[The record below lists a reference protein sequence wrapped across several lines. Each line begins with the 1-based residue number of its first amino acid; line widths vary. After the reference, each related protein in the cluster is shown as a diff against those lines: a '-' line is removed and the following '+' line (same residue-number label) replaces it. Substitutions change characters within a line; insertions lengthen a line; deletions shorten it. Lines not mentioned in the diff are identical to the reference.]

1 MKKLLALCAILF
13 AVQLSAQ
20 DNTPLEAG
28 YSRLLLSE
36 FTTLNVNAPI
46 HLTLIRIAPT
56 ATPYIEYNTYGVFDS
71 HFTAEVNREKCLRI
85 SERYDPKRNSI
96 TSVKLYYNSLS
107 KLSIAK
113 ATVEIS
119 GTFTGK
125 MLDIEATEGTILRAK
140 LDVFDLMLLVSG
152 NSRLHLTGKSL
163 YQSADIISSEY
174 DGLNLQTTSTTIEA
188 SHNGIARVN
197 AHERLEAKSSTGGRI
212 TYRSEPQILRAT
224 KTIFGNDTLLE
235 TAK

>member
-1 MKKLLALCAILF
+1 MKKLLVLCAILF

-20 DNTPLEAG
+20 ENQPLEAG
-28 YSRLLLSE
+28 YSRLILSE
-36 FTTLNVNAPI
+36 FTTLDVNAPI
-46 HLTLIRIAPT
+46 HLTLIRIEPT

-71 HFTAEVNREKCLRI
+71 RFSAEVNRDKCLRI
-85 SERYDPKRNSI
+85 SERYDPQRNSV
-96 TSVKLYYNSLS
+96 TNVKLYYNSLS
-107 KLSIAK
+107 KLRLAK

-119 GTFTGK
+119 GTFICK
-125 MLDIEATEGTILRAK
+125 MLDIEATDGTILSAK
-140 LDVFDLMLLVSG
+140 LDIFDLMLIISG

-163 YQSADIISSEY
+163 YQSADVTSSEY
-174 DGLNLQTTSTTIEA
+174 DGSELQTTSTVIEV

-224 KTIFGNDTLLE
+224 KTIFGNDILLE